1 MSPREA
7 AGVKEIE
14 AQRELLAS
22 RAAEYAGLLAETNEK
37 LASALKR
44 IDELTAIDPNDNR
57 N

>member
-1 MSPREA
+1 MNSREA

-44 IDELTAIDPNDNR
+44 IEELTALDPNDNR